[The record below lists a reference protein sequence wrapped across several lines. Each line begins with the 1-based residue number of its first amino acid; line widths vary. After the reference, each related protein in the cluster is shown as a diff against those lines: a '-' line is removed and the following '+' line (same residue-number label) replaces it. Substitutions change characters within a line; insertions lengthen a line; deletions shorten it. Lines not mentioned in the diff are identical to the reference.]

1 MNTYKTPVESVI
13 VVETVQQQEPT
24 FADKA
29 KELFQQVGEKMGL
42 VQSPTVLPVSNPD
55 HLTGPLAEINE
66 VRAEMGISN
75 TEQQKPLADRARETF
90 ENVGASIEPYTEKVK
105 DSLYQAGE
113 TLGIVQPVQNIDGPL
128 AEIQDVRQEM
138 GKSKMDQPIQK
149 PLTERAKETWNEAGE
164 RIEPYTEKAR
174 ESLQQ
179 AGETLSFAT
188 ERAKETWNEAGER
201 IEPYVEKSKVSLQQ
215 AGETLGFIKPVQNIE
230 GPLAEIQDV
239 RQEMGWSKMEQPIQK
254 PLTVIAKET
263 WTEAGERIEP
273 YTEKAKE
280 SLQQAGETLS
290 FATERAK
297 DTWYEAGERIEP
309 YAEKAKES
317 LQQAGESLY
326 KAGETIG
333 IIKPVQNIEGP
344 LAEIQDV
351 RKDMG
356 WSRMEQPIQ
365 KPLTVRAQE
374 TLNQASEKIE
384 PYAEKARATLNQA
397 GDRIEPYTEK
407 ARLTLNQAGERIEPY
422 VEKSKESLQYA
433 GETLGFIK
441 PVQNIDG
448 PLAEIQDV
456 RKEMG
461 WSRMEQPIQKPLT
474 ERAKESWNEA
484 GERILPYTEIAKE
497 SLHQAGETLGFVKP
511 AQNIEG
517 PLAEIQDV
525 RKEMGKPRMEQPI
538 QKPLSE
544 RAKET
549 WNEAGQKLEPYA
561 DKAWEA
567 WNEAGE
573 RIEPYADK
581 ARETWNEAGNR
592 IEPYVEKSKESIKQ
606 AGETL
611 GFVKPAQ
618 NIEGPLA
625 EIQDVRQEKGWSKME
640 QPYQKPFSQQAKETL
655 NVAGLKAKETWNE
668 AGERI
673 EPYTEKAKE
682 TLNEAGLR
690 AKESWNEAGLRARE
704 TWDEQFSLI
713 NNPQNVTI
721 VQQTPFVGKNLKPTN
736 EKIELYAENAGDDLR
751 PVVDEAGNVK
761 NLKLTN
767 EKIELYAENAGDD
780 LRPVVGEAVKGKN
793 LKPTNE
799 KIELYAENAGDD
811 MRPVV
816 EEGYTGE
823 SGKKGSDFE
832 AVAKTKIA
840 PENEFT
846 IGSSA
851 KTLPA

>member
-179 AGETLSFAT
+179 AGE
-188 ERAKETWNEAGER
+188 
-201 IEPYVEKSKVSLQQ
+201 
-215 AGETLGFIKPVQNIE
+215 
-230 GPLAEIQDV
+230 
-239 RQEMGWSKMEQPIQK
+239 
-254 PLTVIAKET
+254 
-263 WTEAGERIEP
+263 
-273 YTEKAKE
+273 
-280 SLQQAGETLS
+280 
-290 FATERAK
+290 
-297 DTWYEAGERIEP
+297 
-309 YAEKAKES
+309 
-317 LQQAGESLY
+317 SLY

-397 GDRIEPYTEK
+397 GERIEPYTEK

-713 NNPQNVTI
+713 YNPQNVTI

-767 EKIELYAENAGDD
+767 EKIELYAENA
-780 LRPVVGEAVKGKN
+780 VVGEAVKGKN